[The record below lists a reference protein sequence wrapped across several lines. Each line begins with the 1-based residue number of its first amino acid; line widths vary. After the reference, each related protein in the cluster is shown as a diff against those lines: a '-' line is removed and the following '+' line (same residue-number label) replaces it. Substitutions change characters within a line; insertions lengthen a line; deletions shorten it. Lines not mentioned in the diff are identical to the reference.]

1 MDSLHDIRN
10 QTERIKMTTTFRED
24 IATHK
29 KAVLSLSDHA
39 LRAIVADLRFNSTQ
53 WAKCRR
59 EAALNELYKRQTK
72 KYENND

>member
-1 MDSLHDIRN
+1 M
-10 QTERIKMTTTFRED
+10 TTFRED
-24 IATHK
+24 INTHK
-29 KAVLSLSDHA
+29 KAVLILSDHA

-72 KYENND
+72 KL